1 MLVPQPHLS
10 PLLCEQHFRTYS
22 PGLVDYPDRFVPL
35 LSPKLS
41 FVSIQ
46 MVYVCPLCV
55 GQYLIYLPDGIC
67 GSTEF
72 SEDHLPPESV
82 GGRFKVLTCKKCN
95 NDAGHYEAE
104 LLRLLDFGTV
114 PDKRHQSI
122 FTHARVASEST
133 GESYPVAVRRTGDIV
148 NFEFR
153 EPAKQH
159 NKKLKAFIEK
169 IHTSQFPKLTVM
181 VGVPDEQKLAK
192 AILKSSYLLGFVFWG
207 YEFVYSRNGQWIREA
222 LQGDREYPTRVPMRW
237 EEASDSH
244 LQRGVSILQRN
255 GNKEAFLMTL
265 ELTTSTERIM
275 TATLFPS
282 PLENGWEKLAEL
294 KPIVEGN
301 IPTQMQITTIP
312 RTLRRRGYTTA
323 WAFNLRHG

>member
-10 PLLCEQHFRTYS
+10 PLLCEQHFRAYS

-41 FVSIQ
+41 FVSTQ

-55 GQYLIYLPDGIC
+55 RQYLVYLPDGIY
-67 GSTEF
+67 GSAEF
-72 SEDHLPPESV
+72 SEDHLPPQSV
-82 GGRFKVLTCKKCN
+82 GGQFKVLTCKKCN

-104 LLRLLDFGTV
+104 LLNLLDFGTV

-133 GESYPVAVRRTGDIV
+133 GESYPVAARRKTDAV

-153 EPAKQH
+153 EAAKQH

-169 IHTSQFPKLTVM
+169 MHAGQIPKLTLM

-207 YEFVYSRNGQWIREA
+207 YEFVYSVHGQWIREV
-222 LQGDREYPTRVPMRW
+222 LKGEREYPTRVPTQW
-237 EEASDSH
+237 KEASTSQ

-265 ELTTSTERIM
+265 ELSTPTERIM
-275 TATLFPS
+275 TATLFPG
-282 PLENGWEKLAEL
+282 PMENGWEKLAEL
-294 KPIVEGN
+294 KPIIEGN
-301 IPTQMQITTIP
+301 VPTQLESTTIP
-312 RTLRRRGYTTA
+312 RTVQRRGYTAA
-323 WAFNLRHG
+323 WALI